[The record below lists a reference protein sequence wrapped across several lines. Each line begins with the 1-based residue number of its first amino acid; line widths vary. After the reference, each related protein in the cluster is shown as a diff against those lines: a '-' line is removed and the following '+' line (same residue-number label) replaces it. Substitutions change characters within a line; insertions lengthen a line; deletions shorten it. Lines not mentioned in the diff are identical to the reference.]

1 MDFRKI
7 NFGKADAQE
16 EGVEFPDLL
25 KYGYYS
31 SFGFRMSS

>member
-25 KYGYYS
+25 KYGYYDNDHVV
-31 SFGFRMSS
+31 